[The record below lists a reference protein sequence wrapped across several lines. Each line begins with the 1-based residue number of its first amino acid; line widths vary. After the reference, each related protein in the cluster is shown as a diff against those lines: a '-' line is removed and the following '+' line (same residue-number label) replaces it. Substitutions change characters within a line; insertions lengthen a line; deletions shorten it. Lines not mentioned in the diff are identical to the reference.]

1 MEKIKSIL
9 DNDIIVEI
17 ETLNSGFD
25 ISPIKN
31 VRITHVPSKLVAVAS
46 DTQSH
51 ITAYNL
57 AIRELERIV
66 KEN

>member
-9 DNDIIVEI
+9 DNDIIVET
-17 ETLNSGFD
+17 ETLRSAFD
-25 ISPIKN
+25 ISTIKN

-57 AIRELERIV
+57 AIRELERMIE
-66 KEN
+66 EN